1 MAMLNS
7 QMVCFFSTLHR
18 KLGNKMADQEL
29 ERSWIQSASWR
40 CQKNEECRWGAA
52 CKTLDG
58 IGWHQKICN
67 HSHRI
72 HVWYIGIYANIG
84 GILMVNVTIYS
95 STMDPMGLMIPQ
107 SVAGAQNQ
115 VREARKLLVARLVA
129 CCTIKSI
136 KSIKCQ
142 AVFTAWSMS
151 ARYPSCTLW

>member
-72 HVWYIGIYANIG
+72 HVWYIYIYANIW
-84 GILMVNVTIYS
+84 GISMVNVSIYS
-95 STMDPMGLMIPQ
+95 IHGSYGIGPGNRSHLRRNIHARVSTTPAHPRLQIIYITYWTWSFIVDLPNLYMVIFY
-107 SVAGAQNQ
+107 S
-115 VREARKLLVARLVA
+115 KL
-129 CCTIKSI
+129 
-136 KSIKCQ
+136 
-142 AVFTAWSMS
+142 F
-151 ARYPSCTLW
+151 